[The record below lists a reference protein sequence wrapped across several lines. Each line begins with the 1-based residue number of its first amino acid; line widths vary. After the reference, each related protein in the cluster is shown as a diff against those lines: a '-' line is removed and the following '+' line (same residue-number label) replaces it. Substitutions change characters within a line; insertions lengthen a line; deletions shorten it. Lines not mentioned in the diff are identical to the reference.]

1 MDLRYPSS
9 AGHSAG
15 IHCILNETV
24 VLGRLNLSLLLYG
37 FCNLQCKYFASFSN
51 HGTRW
56 KIMRDFSSQ
65 TSLPKSI
72 RATSSRRNWERVPMA
87 PFILLSIGLL
97 EKSTRRYRI
106 SLHRVALKRIN
117 DVFRT
122 KTDAKRTLR
131 EITILRQCHHPN
143 IAALK

>member
-1 MDLRYPSS
+1 MEDNAGLFIPNIPPQINSRY
-9 AGHSAG
+9 
-15 IHCILNETV
+15 IIKKE
-24 VLGRLNLSLLLYG
+24 LG
-37 FCNLQCKYFASFSN
+37 K
-51 HGTRW
+51 
-56 KIMRDFSSQ
+56 
-65 TSLPKSI
+65 
-72 RATSSRRNWERVPMA
+72 VPMA

>member
-1 MDLRYPSS
+1 
-9 AGHSAG
+9 
-15 IHCILNETV
+15 
-24 VLGRLNLSLLLYG
+24 
-37 FCNLQCKYFASFSN
+37 
-51 HGTRW
+51 
-56 KIMRDFSSQ
+56 MRDFSSQ

-72 RATSSRRNWERVPMA
+72 RATSLRRNWERVPMA

-143 IAALK
+143 IAALKCYHSTNFTYRDLVVPSDEYTYKNLWIIQVRFTSRFQWPGIRRMGYGEDREELR